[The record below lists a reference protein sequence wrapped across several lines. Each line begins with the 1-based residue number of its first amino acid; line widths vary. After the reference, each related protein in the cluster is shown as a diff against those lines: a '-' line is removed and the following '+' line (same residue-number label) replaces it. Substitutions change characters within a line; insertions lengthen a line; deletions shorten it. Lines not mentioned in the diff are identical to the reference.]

1 MYLKLAIKEREK
13 HKYIFMFIILQLSIS
28 FITAICC
35 VSVTERQYQRYRS
48 LKPVISRVGWF
59 IDSTLGVI
67 YPESDVGTGIS
78 GKDVLQKH
86 LKNTDIICTYS
97 VLANIAQDSWEPE
110 METIVYDRELVQAMN
125 PKMAEGNWL
134 TDGIRHPE
142 EIEAVNS
149 QNYYGLCAGDTLQLV
164 PYANDRTKD
173 AIPIKITG
181 VLDEHAEILKM
192 EYSKP
197 MVSYHNF
204 IFDTENADKPILI
217 LRQEDIL
224 RLSEQTLSPRGLL
237 FLLYHQEITDAE
249 KKENEEFMES
259 NIQIHLKEPLSI
271 IKEKSETYLQ
281 NQTAEILPVLI
292 PLIVEPILST
302 ELHSINLR
310 KKTPPKFVT
319 GKSASSCRILR

>member
-1 MYLKLAIKEREK
+1 
-13 HKYIFMFIILQLSIS
+13 
-28 FITAICC
+28 
-35 VSVTERQYQRYRS
+35 
-48 LKPVISRVGWF
+48 
-59 IDSTLGVI
+59 
-67 YPESDVGTGIS
+67 
-78 GKDVLQKH
+78 
-86 LKNTDIICTYS
+86 
-97 VLANIAQDSWEPE
+97 
-110 METIVYDRELVQAMN
+110 
-125 PKMAEGNWL
+125 
-134 TDGIRHPE
+134 
-142 EIEAVNS
+142 
-149 QNYYGLCAGDTLQLV
+149 
-164 PYANDRTKD
+164 
-173 AIPIKITG
+173 
-181 VLDEHAEILKM
+181 
-192 EYSKP
+192 

-224 RLSEQTLSPRGLL
+224 HLSEQTLSPRGLL